1 MNVSGGSPFLLEFMN
16 YKKWL
21 SENTTSLKGKTVAIS
36 GSTGGIGKELCKF
49 FCMLSANLLLIDRN
63 KARSDALR
71 ESLLAEFPNAKLKA
85 YYVDLEDIFAVCEL
99 SKTLQSEEI
108 DYLILNAGAYKIP
121 RRKGENGFENAFNI
135 NFVSPYILANAL
147 LPQIKARGGKV
158 VAVGSIAHNY
168 SKIDVTDVDF
178 ATRKAPSKIYGNA
191 KRYLM
196 YSLWSLEE
204 YRDTINVA
212 HPGIAVTN
220 ITSHYPKL
228 IYAIIKYPMKIIFM
242 NPKKASLS
250 ILYGLFTDTKR
261 NEWIGPRVFDVWGL
275 PRKKILK
282 TCSQEEAQK
291 ISELS
296 QKILKE
302 IYLK

>member
-1 MNVSGGSPFLLEFMN
+1 MN

-21 SENTTSLKGKTVAIS
+21 SENTCSLKGKTVAIS

-49 FCMLSANLLLIDRN
+49 FCSLSADLILIDRN
-63 KARSDALR
+63 KARSDALK
-71 ESLLAEFPNAKLKA
+71 ESLLEEFPNISLKA
-85 YYVDLEDIFAVCEL
+85 YYVDLEDISAVREL
-99 SKTLQSEEI
+99 AKALQNETI
-108 DYLILNAGAYKIP
+108 DYLVLNAGAYKIP

-135 NFVSPYILANAL
+135 NFVSPYILADAL
-147 LPQIKARGGKV
+147 LPKIKARGGKLI
-158 VAVGSIAHNY
+158 AVGSIAHNY
-168 SKIDVTDVDF
+168 SKIDVNDVDF

-196 YSLWSLEE
+196 YSLWALDE
-204 YRDTINVA
+204 YRDTVNIA

-250 ILYGLFTDTKR
+250 ILYALFTETKK

-275 PRKKILK
+275 PRKKTLK
-282 TCSQEEAQK
+282 TCSQEEAEK

-296 QKILKE
+296 KE

>member
-1 MNVSGGSPFLLEFMN
+1 MN

-21 SENTTSLKGKTVAIS
+21 SENTCSLKGKTVAIS
-36 GSTGGIGKELCKF
+36 GSTGGIGKGLCKF
-49 FCMLSANLLLIDRN
+49 FCSLSSDLILIDRN

-71 ESLLAEFPNAKLKA
+71 ESLLEKFPNISLKA
-85 YYVDLEDIFAVCEL
+85 YYVDLEDISAVREL
-99 SKTLQSEEI
+99 AKALQNETI
-108 DYLILNAGAYKIP
+108 DYLVLNAGAYKIP

-135 NFVSPYILANAL
+135 NFVSPYILADAL
-147 LPQIKARGGKV
+147 LPKIKARGGKLI
-158 VAVGSIAHNY
+158 AVGSIAHNY
-168 SKIDVTDVDF
+168 SKIDVNDVDF

-196 YSLWSLEE
+196 YSLWALDE
-204 YRDTINVA
+204 YRDTVNIA

-250 ILYGLFTDTKR
+250 ILYALFTETKK

-275 PRKKILK
+275 PRKKTLK
-282 TCSQEEAQK
+282 TCSQEEAEK

-296 QKILKE
+296 KE